1 MTEPWHDECRRLRA
15 EGLSQ
20 PEIAAQLKRSSYAVR
35 LVLHETAEQRM
46 ALRRVRDLRLACERK
61 SKPRSV
67 SVKTEP
73 SGKITPEIKREAI
86 LAFSR
91 HEISRGELML
101 RITPRDKW
109 SRGGLLRVE

>member
-1 MTEPWHDECRRLRA
+1 MTEAWHEECRRLRA

-20 PEIAAQLKRSSYAVR
+20 PEIAVR
-35 LVLHETAEQRM
+35 LTRSPYAIRMVLHETAEQRRLM
-46 ALRRVRDLRLACERK
+46 RGVRDSHRACLRK
-61 SKPRSV
+61 KIPKPV
-67 SVKTEP
+67 SVKPEA
-73 SGKITPEIKREAI
+73 SGIITPDIKREAI

-109 SRGGLLRVE
+109 SRGGLRVE